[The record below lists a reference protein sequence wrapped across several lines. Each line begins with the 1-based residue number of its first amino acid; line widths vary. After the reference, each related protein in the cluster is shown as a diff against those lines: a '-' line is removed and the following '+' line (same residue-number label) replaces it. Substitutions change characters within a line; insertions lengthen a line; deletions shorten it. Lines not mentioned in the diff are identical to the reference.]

1 MSANPAFV
9 DFCTRV
15 CACVRFRPDH
25 PSIQRELMGHLEDR
39 YDAILEQEKGI
50 LLADAQARTV
60 AAMGDPESLGR
71 YLDQMHSPFWGW
83 LQIWLRRAVWLL
95 AAGTIVLALL
105 RLEPLR
111 ACLTAPV
118 QHGYVMEYRI
128 ENNGSYEILA
138 DWRPPSTLRAEDY
151 TFSIERA
158 ILARYRRTVG
168 ADGEAGDVLSLALT
182 LKAANINPWLRGPDL
197 SWLYA
202 RDDLGNRYYA
212 SEEIFTTSLP
222 NYVRKTGSAATVTY
236 PFSSYY
242 DVSVSGIDPAAAEV
256 TLIFDRYGEN
266 TVFLTIPLKGGAGH
280 G

>member
-1 MSANPAFV
+1 
-9 DFCTRV
+9 
-15 CACVRFRPDH
+15 
-25 PSIQRELMGHLEDR
+25 
-39 YDAILEQEKGI
+39 
-50 LLADAQARTV
+50 
-60 AAMGDPESLGR
+60 
-71 YLDQMHSPFWGW
+71 
-83 LQIWLRRAVWLL
+83 
-95 AAGTIVLALL
+95 
-105 RLEPLR
+105 
-111 ACLTAPV
+111 
-118 QHGYVMEYRI
+118 MEYRI

-138 DWRPPSTLRAEDY
+138 DWRPPSTFRAEDY

-182 LKAANINPWLRGPDL
+182 LKAANINPWMRGPDL

-212 SEEIFTTSLP
+212 AEEIFTTSLP